1 LIVRLVGSCGEKNP
15 VVFSVTNEV
24 LDPILT
30 DVVKGNRD
38 KVVGWLRNEHGSWG
52 FLAGQAVSSVR
63 KQAGRDLN
71 DMERRLVWSRMWWWL
86 EQVRSSVQ

>member
-1 LIVRLVGSCGEKNP
+1 M
-15 VVFSVTNEV
+15 FSVTNEV

-63 KQAGRDLN
+63 KQAGRDIN
-71 DMERRLVWSRMWWWL
+71 DMERRLVWSRMWLWL